1 MENIEIITEENTSS
15 LDSQISI
22 SNDKY
27 IRLLAEFDNYKKRVT
42 KEKEDI
48 RNNTKSMMISSILD
62 LDSDL
67 SLAKKQI
74 KDDGIDLI
82 MSKLEKF
89 LNSQGIQ
96 SIQTTN
102 YDSDIHEVVSMI
114 NQNSKNII
122 DVVSKGYILDGK
134 VIRFP
139 KVILG

>member
-134 VIRFP
+134 VIRYP